1 MDEMFKVK
9 HEFREHPEYLRFLAH
24 KEEISL
30 LLKPL
35 MSSSSSRLPIENVS
49 KLVAEAILQKE
60 KQVQEEIERRL
71 KEQEESLTQALV
83 SQMSEEH
90 TKRVAELTA
99 EKSQEIERIKLQL
112 ETATASMGIMEEE
125 NKQMQQRIDELQV
138 ELKGYWL
145 SPEEFNQ
152 IYKETMDKTVSI
164 GSEFELNLDLAEIK
178 YRKLL
183 KALSK
188 SRLPKLNKI
197 SIKDVKEGGEDVKKF
212 IQNSVPDSIQ
222 IFFFNNNTPGSSL
235 LHLDPYMDSLLQVA
249 PKANV
254 EFKIFRSSVSLA
266 QFKSLVVAAKDWKE
280 IGFYYCAL
288 LIDSEV
294 DFSDN
299 LDNSLFSILDLYLSG
314 QSDRSD
320 FATHPSRLKNILK
333 GLGKVPKV
341 RANLKKIRLQ
351 KAGLKKAD
359 VESMLAEC
367 GFANVEITGL

>member
-71 KEQEESLTQALV
+71 KEQEESLTQTLV
-83 SQMSEEH
+83 SQMNEEH
-90 TKRVAELTA
+90 TKRLDEITV

-112 ETATASMGIMEEE
+112 ETATASMEILEEE
-125 NKQMQQRIDELQV
+125 NKQMQQRIEDMQE
-138 ELKGYWL
+138 ELKGYQRL

-266 QFKSLVVAAKDWKE
+266 QFKSLVVAAKD
-280 IGFYYCAL
+280 
-288 LIDSEV
+288 
-294 DFSDN
+294 
-299 LDNSLFSILDLYLSG
+299 
-314 QSDRSD
+314 
-320 FATHPSRLKNILK
+320 
-333 GLGKVPKV
+333 
-341 RANLKKIRLQ
+341 
-351 KAGLKKAD
+351 
-359 VESMLAEC
+359 
-367 GFANVEITGL
+367 